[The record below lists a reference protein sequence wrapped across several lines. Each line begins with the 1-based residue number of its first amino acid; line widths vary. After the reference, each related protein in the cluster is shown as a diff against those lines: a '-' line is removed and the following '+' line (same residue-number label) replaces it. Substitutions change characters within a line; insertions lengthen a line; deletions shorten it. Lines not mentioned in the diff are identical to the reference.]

1 MHTTVTTPTLRKAK
15 TDLGQTF
22 EVASSQRP
30 LSTPNSRRLPTRPP
44 GYIRASKGRIVLKE
58 AVKKAGRWAYRLPN
72 YGPRSRNAMH
82 GRVVLTYGARDLAGV
97 ANDLPFDTE

>member
-1 MHTTVTTPTLRKAK
+1 M
-15 TDLGQTF
+15 
-22 EVASSQRP
+22 
-30 LSTPNSRRLPTRPP
+30 
-44 GYIRASKGRIVLKE
+44 LKE